1 MIVHWT
7 NHALVLFLFLINTKK
22 IFDAFIDIKLY
33 YDDFVFFCDYSVNFL
48 RALKYILIK

>member
-33 YDDFVFFCDYSVNFL
+33 YDDFVFFMIIQLTFL
-48 RALKYILIK
+48 EH